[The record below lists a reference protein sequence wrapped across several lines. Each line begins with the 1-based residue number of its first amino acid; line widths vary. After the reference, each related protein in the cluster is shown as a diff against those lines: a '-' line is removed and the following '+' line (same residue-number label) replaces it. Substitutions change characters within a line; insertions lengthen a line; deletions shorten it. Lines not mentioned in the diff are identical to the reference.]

1 MRSSITYMWSRI
13 GARMIRIIDSMMPIG
28 MTMFFHESALKWK
41 RWLSAFFQIDFS
53 YCVSVREWYL
63 DILLDYTTHL
73 MFAGILHILDKR
85 YWGEI
90 YLWSIEYDPA
100 EEFSMSVKKK
110 RENHVLMWNR
120 VCFTRFLLALDF
132 SWIACWQIAGGELE
146 IRWISTLL
154 FETACAVKL
163 GWITNAIIR

>member
-13 GARMIRIIDSMMPIG
+13 GARMIRIIDRMMPMG
-28 MTMFFHESALKWK
+28 MTMFFHESAFKWK

-53 YCVSVREWYL
+53 YCVSAREWYL
-63 DILLDYTTHL
+63 GILLDYTTHL

-90 YLWSIEYDPA
+90 YLWSIECDPA

-110 RENHVLMWNR
+110 RESYFDVKSSVFYPIFTCIGLQLNCLLTDCRWRIRDQVNFDLAFRNSLCSKIRLNHERYN
-120 VCFTRFLLALDF
+120 
-132 SWIACWQIAGGELE
+132 
-146 IRWISTLL
+146 
-154 FETACAVKL
+154 
-163 GWITNAIIR
+163 